1 MVGIFE
7 AIAAVYLIG
16 SLWSVFALIR
26 AIGGE
31 AGHTFNREVLILG
44 AIAFLLWPF
53 ILLQT
58 IFISIRNRERERIA
72 RARGRV

>member
-7 AIAAVYLIG
+7 AIALVYLIG
-16 SLWSVFALIR
+16 SLWSVFALMRCIGREGGR
-26 AIGGE
+26 AFDRE
-31 AGHTFNREVLILG
+31 ALILG

-58 IFISIRNRERERIA
+58 IYISIRNRERERVA